1 MCDTIRGIVSLERG
15 TSLGTYEILALI
27 GVGGMGEVYRARDQK
42 LGREIAIKVLPEE
55 FSQDKDRLARFER
68 EARLLASVN
77 HPNIATLH
85 GFEDVNGT
93 RVLVMEL
100 VEGETLAERIAA
112 GPIPIDEALP
122 LFKQIAEGLEA
133 AHDKG
138 VIHRDLKPANI
149 KIGEDGNPKILDFG
163 LAKSLGGEEDPL
175 VDSSQSPTLTKGT
188 ALGVIMGTA
197 SYMSPEQAR
206 GRLVDRRTDIWAF
219 GCCLYEALTGK
230 KTFDGASVTDTL
242 ATLIK
247 NEPEWGALPDGASA
261 SVRNLLERC
270 LSKDRAWRLQHI
282 GEARIALHHAME
294 GDDEEE
300 PTRAASRQGPWWLAA
315 GMAILAAASW
325 LSRDPVSPPRP
336 PIRSVIPVAP
346 ADHLTTPGT
355 YSKGGILA
363 ISPDGRRLVFR
374 GEKDGEDALYLREM
388 DGAQAGALPGTEGGY
403 RPFFFARWSEC
414 RLLRK
419 REVTESSARWRQSAG
434 IGERQRHGAGWDLGR
449 RMEPS
454 SS

>member
-1 MCDTIRGIVSLERG
+1 
-15 TSLGTYEILALI
+15 
-27 GVGGMGEVYRARDQK
+27 
-42 LGREIAIKVLPEE
+42 
-55 FSQDKDRLARFER
+55 
-68 EARLLASVN
+68 
-77 HPNIATLH
+77 
-85 GFEDVNGT
+85 
-93 RVLVMEL
+93 
-100 VEGETLAERIAA
+100 
-112 GPIPIDEALP
+112 
-122 LFKQIAEGLEA
+122 
-133 AHDKG
+133 
-138 VIHRDLKPANI
+138 
-149 KIGEDGNPKILDFG
+149 
-163 LAKSLGGEEDPL
+163 
-175 VDSSQSPTLTKGT
+175 
-188 ALGVIMGTA
+188 
-197 SYMSPEQAR
+197 MSPEQAR

-403 RPFFFARWSEC
+403 RPFFRPMVGMS
-414 RLLRK
+414 
-419 REVTESSARWRQSAG
+419 
-434 IGERQRHGAGWDLGR
+434 
-449 RMEPS
+449 PS
-454 SS
+454 SQAGSYGK